1 MAKADLPKYVI
12 SKPRA
17 SGEVAYFWQLP
28 TWARS
33 PAKKHG
39 RVCPIKSE
47 PLGTDLAEA
56 VTKANILNECLSDWL
71 NPSVSRIMPGTV
83 EWLFQWY
90 RGLEKYQ
97 KLAHKTK
104 TDYRGIMD
112 RLVSEPMKIG
122 IFGQRRAGAV
132 TSIAT
137 DAIYKRWTER
147 HGKRQGAYAMQVCRL
162 VWNQAKRPGY
172 DKITGVS
179 DNPFAGMGISS
190 TAEHGNRETSRQEYD
205 LYRQTA
211 RNMGF
216 QSMAV
221 AAALSFELVQRVWDV
236 FGFVDPEGK
245 KTRGL
250 VWTDYVAGES
260 FRIRQSK
267 TGKPLEIPLSG
278 EIDGESVAL
287 YPDLE
292 AELDLTE
299 RKGLLIVLEER
310 NNLPYTTRRMSD
322 IHRKI
327 CEKAGLPKNM
337 TFTGFRHGGATELG
351 DAGVEDMRAITGHD
365 HIDTTRI
372 YNKANVRKAR
382 QIGLQRLAHLREKS

>member
-1 MAKADLPKYVI
+1 
-12 SKPRA
+12 
-17 SGEVAYFWQLP
+17 
-28 TWARS
+28 
-33 PAKKHG
+33 
-39 RVCPIKSE
+39 
-47 PLGTDLAEA
+47 
-56 VTKANILNECLSDWL
+56 
-71 NPSVSRIMPGTV
+71 MPGTV

-90 RGLEKYQ
+90 RGLDKYK
-97 KLAHKTK
+97 KLSHKTK

-112 RLVSEPMKIG
+112 RLVVEPMKVG
-122 IFGQRRAGAV
+122 MFGQRRAGAV
-132 TSIAT
+132 TSIAA

-147 HGKRQGAYAMQVCRL
+147 HGKRQGSYAMQVCRL

-190 TAEHGNRETSRQEYD
+190 TAEHGNRETSREEYD

-211 RNMGF
+211 REMGF
-216 QSMAV
+216 QSMAT

-236 FGFVDPEGK
+236 FGFVDPTGQ

-250 VWTDYVAGES
+250 VWADYMPAES

-267 TGKPLEIPLSG
+267 TAKPIEIPLTA
-278 EIDGESVAL
+278 EIDGEIVSL

-292 AELDLTE
+292 AELDRTD

-310 NNLPYTTRRMSD
+310 NGLPYTTRRMSD

-327 CEKAGLPKNM
+327 CEKAGLPKDM

-365 HIDTTRI
+365 HVGTTRI
-372 YNKANVRKAR
+372 YNKANIRKAR
-382 QIGLQRLAHLREKS
+382 KIGLQRRKHLERKS